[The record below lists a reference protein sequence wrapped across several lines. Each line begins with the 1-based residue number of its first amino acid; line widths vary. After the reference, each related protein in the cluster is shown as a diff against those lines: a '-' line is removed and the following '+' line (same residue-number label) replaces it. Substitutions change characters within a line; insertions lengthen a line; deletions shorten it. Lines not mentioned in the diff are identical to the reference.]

1 MVIMMKSVFKMHE
14 ENNNDNP
21 YNKNYKDNLTILL
34 VKDKHVIMIELMESL
49 FLIDVVILT
58 K

>member
-1 MVIMMKSVFKMHE
+1 MKSVFKMHE